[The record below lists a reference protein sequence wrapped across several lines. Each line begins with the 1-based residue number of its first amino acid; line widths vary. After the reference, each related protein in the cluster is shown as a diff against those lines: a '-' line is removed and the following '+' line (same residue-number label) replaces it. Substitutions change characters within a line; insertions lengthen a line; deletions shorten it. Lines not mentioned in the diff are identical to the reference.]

1 MSRLKKLVV
10 ENFRSIRGEITV
22 SLDAPVV
29 LIHGQNGTGK
39 TSLLAALE
47 LALTGAVPSLQ
58 RADPDYLQ
66 HLPHKGALDRKG
78 KVQLEAD
85 MNGASAASQVEVSR
99 TEISGSPLL
108 NGSGPGFF
116 SERCFLAQA
125 TLSRLLEIYQHQD
138 NRRSDSPLTRFVKE
152 LIGLDRLDALI
163 EGLHPVGNVRRL
175 RDPAPDYWR
184 ARETLPELQAALEAT
199 SAQLD
204 SKLQEAN
211 LLRAT
216 ILDEIITL
224 ELPTQP
230 NVDDPAAM
238 SAFTTTKAE
247 DQHLLQLARARRD
260 LAAIAERWS
269 AERARPG
276 EQERVRAAAA
286 EQLAQRNF
294 EVWNDENGKLLL
306 DAGSQIDEMLGGPS
320 RTTGLDPKPLW
331 DQLWQMIDAELSRI
345 EKLNAQDALDTSRI
359 AELNRNVA
367 QGRQRIANLDSELG
381 QLSETN
387 QQLAQAL
394 AAIAPHVHSDDCPV
408 CGRDFSEISG
418 LPLAASLSKR
428 IAELVQSAARL
439 QTLSRDK
446 SSSSTAI
453 AIAER
458 EIGAIQARQ
467 ISSATRDQFKARQ
480 ALLQEI
486 KQRLKVLEQ
495 QASAGQRLLE
505 VWRTASRSVSAIGEG
520 DQLIVSMR
528 EQLAVIAGNLLEPLP
543 EAGEDI
549 SAVLHRLQAE
559 ASRWEGATIRN
570 QGIKISISRKV
581 AKRAELAIEVAAMR
595 KQTESQ
601 RLSIQTLS
609 GAKDTADGR
618 IASAKELARRV
629 RDVRTSVVRRVF
641 NEDLN
646 ALWRSLFIRLAPD
659 EPFVP
664 AFALPSSPTGPVE
677 AHLETIY
684 RQGGKGGNPR
694 AMLSAGNLNTAALT
708 LFLALHLSA
717 RPQLPWLIIDDPV
730 QSMDEVHIAQFAA
743 VLRNLAKV
751 QGRQIILAVHE
762 RPLFEYLA
770 LELSPAFLGDRLI
783 TVELSR
789 SIDGDSTGVW
799 RPRVFEPDRA
809 IEAA

>member
-58 RADPDYLQ
+58 RADPEYLQ
-66 HLPHKGALDRKG
+66 HLPHKGAEDQKG
-78 KVQLEAD
+78 KVQLDAD
-85 MNGASAASQVEVSR
+85 LNGVSAASHIEVSR
-99 TEISGSPLL
+99 TAISGSPLL
-108 NGSGPGFF
+108 TGSGSGFF

-152 LIGLDRLDALI
+152 LIGLDRLDALV

-184 ARETLPELQAALEAT
+184 ARETLPELQADLDGLRE
-199 SAQLD
+199 QLS
-204 SKLQEAN
+204 SKLQDDSQ
-211 LLRAT
+211 LRAA
-216 ILDEIITL
+216 ILEELMTL

-230 NVDDPAAM
+230 NIDDTAAM
-238 SAFTTTKAE
+238 SAFAETKAE
-247 DQHLLQLARARRD
+247 DQQLLQLARARRD
-260 LAAIAERWS
+260 LTAIAERWS
-269 AERARPG
+269 NASARPG

-286 EQLAQRNF
+286 EQIAQKNF
-294 EVWNDENGKLLL
+294 DTWNSESGKLLL
-306 DAGSQIDEMLGGPS
+306 EAGSQVDEMLGGPS

-331 DQLWQMIDAELSRI
+331 DQLWQLIDAELSRI
-345 EKLNAQDALDTSRI
+345 ERLNAQDALDTTRV
-359 AELNRNVA
+359 AELNRNIA

-381 QLSETN
+381 QLSESN

-394 AAIAPHVHSDDCPV
+394 STIVPHVHSDDCPV
-408 CGRDFSEISG
+408 CGRDFSEVSG
-418 LPLAASLSKR
+418 LPLAANLSER
-428 IAELVQSAARL
+428 IADLVQSAARL
-439 QTLSRDK
+439 QTLSRDR

-458 EIGAIQARQ
+458 EIGAIQARL
-467 ISSATRDQFKARQ
+467 ISSATRDQFKTRQ

-486 KQRLKVLEQ
+486 KQRLQVLEQ
-495 QASAGQRLLE
+495 QASVGQRLLE
-505 VWRTASRSVSAIGEG
+505 VWRAASRTVSAIGEG
-520 DQLIVSMR
+520 DQVVVSMR
-528 EQLAVIAGNLLEPLP
+528 EQLTSIADSLFEPLP
-543 EAGEDI
+543 EASEDI
-549 SAVLHRLQAE
+549 SAVLQRLQNE
-559 ASRWEGATIRN
+559 ASRWEEATVRK
-570 QGIKISISRKV
+570 QGIKGSISRKV
-581 AKRAELAIEVAAMR
+581 AKRAELAIEVAVMR
-595 KQTESQ
+595 KRIESQ
-601 RLSIQTLS
+601 RLGIQTLS
-609 GAKDTADGR
+609 SAKDTADGR
-618 IASAKELARRV
+618 IASAKDLARRV
-629 RDVRTSVVRRVF
+629 RDTRTSVVRRVF

-751 QGRQIILAVHE
+751 HGRQIILAVHE

-789 SIDGDSTGVW
+789 SMDGDSTGVW
-799 RPRVFEPDRA
+799 RPRVYEPDRA